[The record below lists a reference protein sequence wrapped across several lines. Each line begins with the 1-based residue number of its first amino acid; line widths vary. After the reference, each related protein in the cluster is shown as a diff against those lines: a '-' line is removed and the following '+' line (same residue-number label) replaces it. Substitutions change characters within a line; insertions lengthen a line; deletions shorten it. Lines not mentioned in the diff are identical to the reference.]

1 MKFAVIS
8 EKLTKELTEELD
20 FIEDEKE
27 IISYAIHTTL
37 LSIIGI
43 IMVVCL
49 AYFLNVLKPTVIAV
63 LFGGTLR
70 RLSGGAH
77 FNTPLKCLLFGT
89 LVYCTI
95 GVSAKLLFTYELL
108 NQAILIAVPS
118 IAFLLVLILAPVDS
132 PAKPINSK
140 KLQIVLKISS
150 LGFIIIS
157 LLLIRLMNDQLII
170 VSAVLGLLYQSIT
183 LLPVFNGREVKKSI

>member
-8 EKLTKELTEELD
+8 EKLAKGLTEELD
-20 FIEDEKE
+20 FIGDEKE
-27 IISYAIHTTL
+27 IISYAIYTTL
-37 LSIIGI
+37 LSIIGT

-89 LVYCTI
+89 IAYCTI
-95 GVSAKLLFTYELL
+95 GISAKLLFIYELL
-108 NQAILIAVPS
+108 NQTSLLTVTG

-157 LLLIRLMNDQLII
+157 LLLIRLTNDPLII

-183 LLPVFNGREVKKSI
+183 LLPIFNRKEVKKSI